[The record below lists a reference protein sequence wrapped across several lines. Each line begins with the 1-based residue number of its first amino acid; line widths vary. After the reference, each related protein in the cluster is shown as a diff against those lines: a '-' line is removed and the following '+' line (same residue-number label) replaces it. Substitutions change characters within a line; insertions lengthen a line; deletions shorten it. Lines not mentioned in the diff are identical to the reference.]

1 MSREIKIVEK
11 SETKKIKYFDLS
23 RYVIFVGFI
32 LIIFL
37 IFIIRL
43 FDWQIINYE
52 YYRNRANSSSIYFIN
67 TEPVRG
73 EILDKNGI
81 GLAVNNT
88 GYKVFIDRLHVNKN
102 QENNLLIKIVNL
114 LENNEENW
122 INILPICFDNNT
134 QEFNFI
140 ENKESQVNLL
150 RKNLSLHENCSAQD
164 CVNFMISKY
173 IGENNSELYTNKEK
187 YIICSIKYN
196 MDKNGILYYKSVPYM
211 ISDSISKNTAM
222 IVMENYG
229 DLTGIRVQSSMTRA
243 YINGD
248 LAPHIVGYTGLMSP
262 EEFEEKKEN
271 YCIDEK
277 IGKSGVEKIFE
288 NYLHGKG
295 GKRTVQI
302 SKTGEIVEI
311 LEKEKAISG
320 NTVHLTISSELQ
332 KIANESLK
340 NNIEKIKKSGVR
352 DCESGAVVV
361 LDTRDFSV
369 LAASTYPSYDLNKFM
384 ENKSYYSELVN
395 NKFVPLL
402 NRAFSGAYAP
412 GSIYK
417 PLTACAALEEQ
428 KLSPDEL
435 IPCYGSFNFYTGY
448 KLRCMGIHRNT
459 DLVNALAKSCN
470 VFFAELGRR
479 LGAELLAQW
488 ARKFG
493 LGVKTGLELSESVGI
508 LAGPEYSKKVGSKW
522 YESGSSQAAIGQ
534 SDNMFTPLQLA
545 TYTATIA
552 NNGIRHKTHILDK
565 ITDYSR
571 NNIIKNHEPEILET
585 INISQENLNLVKQGM
600 RQVVLSGTARD
611 FANFPIPIA
620 AKTGTA
626 QNSGSDHTTFICYGP
641 YENPEIAIAVVI
653 EHGVSGM
660 ASKNVARDI
669 LNTYFNLK

>member
-1 MSREIKIVEK
+1 M
-11 SETKKIKYFDLS
+11 
-23 RYVIFVGFI
+23 
-32 LIIFL
+32 
-37 IFIIRL
+37 
-43 FDWQIINYE
+43 
-52 YYRNRANSSSIYFIN
+52 
-67 TEPVRG
+67 
-73 EILDKNGI
+73 
-81 GLAVNNT
+81 
-88 GYKVFIDRLHVNKN
+88 
-102 QENNLLIKIVNL
+102 
-114 LENNEENW
+114 
-122 INILPICFDNNT
+122 
-134 QEFNFI
+134 
-140 ENKESQVNLL
+140 
-150 RKNLSLHENCSAQD
+150 
-164 CVNFMISKY
+164 
-173 IGENNSELYTNKEK
+173 
-187 YIICSIKYN
+187 
-196 MDKNGILYYKSVPYM
+196 
-211 ISDSISKNTAM
+211 
-222 IVMENYG
+222 
-229 DLTGIRVQSSMTRA
+229 
-243 YINGD
+243 
-248 LAPHIVGYTGLMSP
+248 
-262 EEFEEKKEN
+262 
-271 YCIDEK
+271 
-277 IGKSGVEKIFE
+277 
-288 NYLHGKG
+288 
-295 GKRTVQI
+295 
-302 SKTGEIVEI
+302 
-311 LEKEKAISG
+311 
-320 NTVHLTISSELQ
+320 
-332 KIANESLK
+332 
-340 NNIEKIKKSGVR
+340 
-352 DCESGAVVV
+352 
-361 LDTRDFSV
+361 
-369 LAASTYPSYDLNKFM
+369 
-384 ENKSYYSELVN
+384 
-395 NKFVPLL
+395 
-402 NRAFSGAYAP
+402 
-412 GSIYK
+412 
-417 PLTACAALEEQ
+417 
-428 KLSPDEL
+428 SPDEL

-600 RQVVLSGTARD
+600 RQVVLSGPARD

>member
-1 MSREIKIVEK
+1 MCFVLIV
-11 SETKKIKYFDLS
+11 
-23 RYVIFVGFI
+23 
-32 LIIFL
+32 FL
-37 IFIIRL
+37 IFVIRL

-88 GYKVFIDRLHVNKN
+88 GYKIFIDRLHINKD
-102 QENNLLIKIVNL
+102 QENDLLIKIVNL
-114 LENNEENW
+114 LENNDENW
-122 INILPICFDNNT
+122 INVLPICIDNNT
-134 QEFNFI
+134 QEFDFI
-140 ENKESQVNLL
+140 ENKESQIKLL
-150 RKNLSLHENCSAQD
+150 RKNLNLHENCSAQD
-164 CVNFMISKY
+164 CISLMISKY
-173 IGENNSELYTNKEK
+173 IGEKNSESYTNREK

-211 ISDSISKNTAM
+211 ISDNISKNTAM
-222 IVMENYG
+222 IIMEISG
-229 DLTGIRVQSSMTRA
+229 DLNGIRVQSSLTRA
-243 YINGD
+243 YVNGN
-248 LAPHIVGYTGLMSP
+248 LAPHIVGYMGSMSP

-277 IGKSGVEKIFE
+277 IGKSGVEKVFE

-311 LEKEKAISG
+311 LEKETAISG
-320 NTVHLTISSELQ
+320 NTVYLTISSELQ

-340 NNIEKIKKSGVR
+340 FNIEKMKKSGIK

-361 LDTRDFSV
+361 LDTKDFSI
-369 LAASTYPSYDLNKFM
+369 LATSTYPSYDLNEFI
-384 ENKSYYSELVN
+384 ENKLYYSDLVRN
-395 NKFVPLL
+395 EFVPLL
-402 NRAFSGAYAP
+402 NRAFLGAYAP

-417 PLTACAALEEQ
+417 PLVACAALEEQ
-428 KLSPDEL
+428 KLLPDEL
-435 IPCYGSFNFYTGY
+435 ISCHGSFNFYTGY
-448 KLRCMGIHRNT
+448 KLRCMGVHRNT
-459 DLVNALAKSCN
+459 NLINALAKSCN

-479 LGAELLAQW
+479 LGAELLGHW

-493 LGVKTGLELSESVGI
+493 LGVKTGLELSESPGI
-508 LAGPEYSKKVGSKW
+508 LAGHEHSKKIGSKW

-552 NNGIRHKTHILDK
+552 NNGTRYRTHILNK

-571 NNIIKNHEPEILET
+571 NNIIKNYEPEILET
-585 INISQENLNLVKQGM
+585 VNISQKNLNLVREGM

-626 QNSGSDHTTFICYGP
+626 QNSGSDHTTFICYAP
-641 YENPEIAIAVVI
+641 YDDPEIAIAVVI